1 MITTK
6 SINMEAYKAWRVDN
20 LEIRNY
26 GGNGFNVYLDGVEID
41 YFTYYGNST
50 EEVIKEYIKEFEFN
64 NLF

>member
-6 SINMEAYKAWRVDN
+6 SINMETYKAWRVDN

-26 GGNGFNVYLDGVEID
+26 GGNGFNVYLDGGEID

-50 EEVIKEYIKEFEFN
+50 EEVIKEYIKKFEFN
-64 NLF
+64 NI